1 MPPAGH
7 EAGSQSR
14 APVTLCVGGLSG
26 PAQPL
31 LLALLGAGV
40 QAIPPACG
48 APSVPLVHIQAL
60 TQPGARCPAVCTPRP
75 PRRATRRA
83 WTVEP
88 PVDGGCRGL
97 CQDVPRALTSGWGS
111 WGAHHP
117 ACPSQG
123 PRVRWCWPHVPPG
136 PAETAVSVGS
146 QRTMRASPVPAPRA
160 GRVSPGGGT
169 KGGSARG
176 QIPLPWLGSNGK
188 QIWLLVGHPNGTLTC
203 FITPKFSQKTQEE
216 VGGVPPFIAGNL
228 RLAEC
233 SA

>member
-1 MPPAGH
+1 MGTSRPRHQTPGISSQATGSAQGPLPPAGH

-48 APSVPLVHIQAL
+48 GPSVPLVHIQAL

-169 KGGSARG
+169 KGGSERLGGHGLAGGVQGTLVLGWGRLGEARG
-176 QIPLPWLGSNGK
+176 PWAGRVS
-188 QIWLLVGHPNGTLTC
+188 P
-203 FITPKFSQKTQEE
+203 
-216 VGGVPPFIAGNL
+216 GG
-228 RLAEC
+228 
-233 SA
+233 

>member
-1 MPPAGH
+1 M
-7 EAGSQSR
+7 
-14 APVTLCVGGLSG
+14 CGGLSG

-31 LLALLGAGV
+31 LLALSGAGA
-40 QAIPPACG
+40 QAVPPACG
-48 APSVPLVHIQAL
+48 GPSVPLVHIQAL
-60 TQPGARCPAVCTPRP
+60 TQPGAWCPAVCTPRP

-88 PVDGGCRGL
+88 PVDGGCCGL

-146 QRTMRASPVPAPRA
+146 QRTTRASPVPAPRA
-160 GRVSPGGGT
+160 GRVSPGVVGQREAWRGSGAT
-169 KGGSARG
+169 GWQGESRGRWYWVGGGSER
-176 QIPLPWLGSNGK
+176 LG
-188 QIWLLVGHPNGTLTC
+188 GHGL
-203 FITPKFSQKTQEE
+203 
-216 VGGVPPFIAGNL
+216 AG
-228 RLAEC
+228 
-233 SA
+233 

>member
-1 MPPAGH
+1 M
-7 EAGSQSR
+7 
-14 APVTLCVGGLSG
+14 CGGLSG

-31 LLALLGAGV
+31 LLALSGAGA
-40 QAIPPACG
+40 QAVPPACG
-48 APSVPLVHIQAL
+48 GPSVPLVHIQAL

-88 PVDGGCRGL
+88 PVDGGCCGL

-136 PAETAVSVGS
+136 PAETAVSVGI
-146 QRTMRASPVPAPRA
+146 QRTTRASPGPAPRA
-160 GRVSPGGGT
+160 GRVSPGVVGQREAGEAQGPRAGRGSPGDAGTGLGEARRGSGAMGWQGEPRRIGWGASERLGGH
-169 KGGSARG
+169 GLAGSA
-176 QIPLPWLGSNGK
+176 
-188 QIWLLVGHPNGTLTC
+188 
-203 FITPKFSQKTQEE
+203 
-216 VGGVPPFIAGNL
+216 
-228 RLAEC
+228 
-233 SA
+233 